1 MNIAQIGCGYWGPNL
16 LRTFNNLQDC
26 DVKYLVERERT
37 RMDFVQKKYPKVIV
51 KSKLSEVLSDSTVN
65 AVVIATPAETHYDLA
80 KQCLEAGKHILVEKP
95 LTTKV
100 CEIDSLEKIANCQK
114 LKVMSGHTFIYNN
127 AVRYIKKIID
137 DGSLGDIRYIYSQRL
152 NLGRIRND
160 IDALWNF
167 GPHDISIIQYWLDD
181 LSPQSVNRH
190 GMDFIQNGVDDVIFL
205 NIKYPNKIMAN
216 IHVSWLDPMK
226 TRKMVVVGSHKMV
239 VYDDVA
245 EYKVSVF
252 DKGID
257 QKAIIGERMD
267 YDNPSSLENFKYRSG
282 DIQIPKIDW
291 VEPLAQEAKHFINC
305 IQNDLEPLT
314 GIQHTRNVIKIL
326 ESSKKIY

>member
-1 MNIAQIGCGYWGPNL
+1 
-16 LRTFNNLQDC
+16 
-26 DVKYLVERERT
+26 
-37 RMDFVQKKYPKVIV
+37 MDFVQKKYPKVIV

-80 KQCLEAGKHILVEKP
+80 KQCLMAGKHILVEKP

-226 TRKMVVVGSHKMV
+226 TR
-239 VYDDVA
+239 
-245 EYKVSVF
+245 
-252 DKGID
+252 
-257 QKAIIGERMD
+257 
-267 YDNPSSLENFKYRSG
+267 ENGCCWKS
-282 DIQIPKIDW
+282 
-291 VEPLAQEAKHFINC
+291 
-305 IQNDLEPLT
+305 
-314 GIQHTRNVIKIL
+314 
-326 ESSKKIY
+326 